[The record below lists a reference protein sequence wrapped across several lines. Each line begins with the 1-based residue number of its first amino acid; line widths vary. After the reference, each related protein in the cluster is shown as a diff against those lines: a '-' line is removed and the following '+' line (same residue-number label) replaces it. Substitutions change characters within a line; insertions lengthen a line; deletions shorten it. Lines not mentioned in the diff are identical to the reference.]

1 MQEELL
7 EDELQVR
14 GTELSAIFVS
24 QTGQP
29 QAEGP
34 KGDAAHLLAAV
45 VKPLQQLWRE
55 KTATYRTLIH
65 REKQKNCLVF
75 KVD

>member
-14 GTELSAIFVS
+14 GAELGAVFFG

-29 QAEGP
+29 QPEGP

-55 KTATYRTLIH
+55 KTAA
-65 REKQKNCLVF
+65 
-75 KVD
+75 